1 MNAFGIGLSLFTGL
15 VLFLLAGWLMLLGI
29 VWLIRQLLGKGPAE
43 RVEFG
48 GGGFVPASAGG
59 KVVPRAS
66 GPWRSLVL
74 FSGLVVL
81 GMFGFVVIGST
92 VRTTTVTR
100 VTSGDEE
107 MTMISPATGPEGV
120 VIQRIS
126 GLPQAETSR
135 PQNKSVREKQRELS
149 ASSEQKTSAGG
160 QNTERAGTVSELKVV
175 IPKTPEERRRLL
187 AEFAVQVGRLFGDDD
202 GEAEA
207 GAVPP
212 SLGESRNGEVVIL
225 ELTQPMIRQLL
236 GDTAGD
242 MLRDMQS
249 RLPADIREGYALIP
263 LGRSL
268 GSAIPPVPPRLAASG
283 LSSLADSLVSILSG
297 NSRDKSASGVSGS
310 EDGSV
315 KAASGGDGAV
325 DLGRPDWIS
334 SPGAGSRVVR
344 LTRLGAADQLELERA
359 KLLSEAAR
367 EILLERAEA
376 EGVSGDFL
384 EAVRVV
390 SFAGSVV
397 PGEGAWVPGSYT
409 EQVEADLGGASGAI
423 PVTVD
428 YYLVQI
434 PGEVRVMGIPE
445 IVSRVQR
452 VRMAGLFSCGV
463 SLWLGM
469 VLISATG
476 RRVAGVGRRGW
487 LVMLGRIGAC
497 VCLLAAVLL
506 GVSLF
511 SGKLSSRTAAAFVSL
526 K

>member
-107 MTMISPATGPEGV
+107 MTMISPATGPEGD
-120 VIQRIS
+120 
-126 GLPQAETSR
+126 
-135 PQNKSVREKQRELS
+135 
-149 ASSEQKTSAGG
+149 
-160 QNTERAGTVSELKVV
+160 NTERAGTVSELNVV

-297 NSRDKSASGVSGS
+297 NSRDKSASGASGL

-384 EAVRVV
+384 EAVRAV